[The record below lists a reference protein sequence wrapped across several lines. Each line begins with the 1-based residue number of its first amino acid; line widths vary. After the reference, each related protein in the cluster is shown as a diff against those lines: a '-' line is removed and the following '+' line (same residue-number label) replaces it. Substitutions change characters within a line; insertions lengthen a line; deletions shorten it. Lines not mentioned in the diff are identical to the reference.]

1 MFALLVDGDLLA
13 SGMHGG
19 DGVDG
24 LAAFRR
30 RAARRLGVSQ
40 HPIIICKFPQKYL
53 FLTRGGSSLPSGPG
67 CLAVTG
73 VGLSFMY
80 RAPFGAN
87 DQQSGMI
94 YFEAAQR
101 PRRASASA

>member
-30 RAARRLGVSQ
+30 RAARRLRCITTPYNHLQISTE
-40 HPIIICKFPQKYL
+40 IFIF
-53 FLTRGGSSLPSGPG
+53 
-67 CLAVTG
+67 
-73 VGLSFMY
+73 
-80 RAPFGAN
+80 
-87 DQQSGMI
+87 DQGW
-94 YFEAAQR
+94 
-101 PRRASASA
+101 